1 MITLSLKYPIILS
14 HYVTTTRLYLSHAS
28 NEVLREIRLVMEEG
42 SFSLGPECEVLWSS
56 TNKDLGGGQHV
67 EGPERRPSLLVLVIH
82 GQSNLGAD
90 DRFLDYFISK
100 RQSPKLW

>member
-1 MITLSLKYPIILS
+1 
-14 HYVTTTRLYLSHAS
+14 
-28 NEVLREIRLVMEEG
+28 MEEG

-82 GQSNLGAD
+82 GQSDLGAD
-90 DRFLDYFISK
+90 GEIFKLFHFQTPVTKVVVNLNRRDLMFSLKDNEITTSNIENIIS
-100 RQSPKLW
+100 SG